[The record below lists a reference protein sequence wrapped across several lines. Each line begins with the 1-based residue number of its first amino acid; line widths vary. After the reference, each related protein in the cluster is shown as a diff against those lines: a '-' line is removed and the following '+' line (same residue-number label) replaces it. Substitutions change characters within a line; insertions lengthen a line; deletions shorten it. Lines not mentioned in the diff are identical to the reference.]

1 MSRKEREDL
10 QEEEREI
17 LTRKEKIAYE
27 KTLVR
32 EGKILPRYSPRN
44 PLGRLLT
51 LILVFFI
58 GLFAAIGGII
68 GTFAYLGTRPLKEG
82 FKLFNLE
89 YEKFL
94 TEDAANKSV
103 LDLTQ
108 TLSDFQ
114 KLDSLGAVSSYT
126 PLVDTLLDGLEQQLS
141 ALGVHVDKDELKAT
155 PFNQIGAYF
164 SENVVQTL
172 VLGEALA
179 LKPGDN
185 ALLITLCYGE
195 EGVDYEIETRQT
207 EEGEKQVFVMKEGH
221 SPMTVGGIKSNDMN
235 TLLEKITLEA
245 ALNVTADSDAPI
257 RYLAYGSEGVNYEI
271 RTENG
276 VKSVVMLTDPATNEP
291 YKKKTIAALTA
302 ADADLLGGAKIRDL
316 MTVGDDAQGILAAVK
331 DWTIGELSDPN
342 RIERLKISQIIDT
355 DSANELGK
363 KLASWRVGE
372 LTNGNKF
379 DTLLLGDV
387 ISIDENS
394 PVILRNLAEMPLGG
408 CGDAVNTFRLSD
420 ILGESIADNKLLGK
434 LQNSTLQTLSQDIE
448 RFTVADLFGEE
459 LYSYLRITTDTD
471 GNRLTY
477 AEIVKAYETGHT
489 NADGSRKDLNP
500 VIISDQSEERK
511 NIQSY
516 FVHGGDVVIRGVFEK
531 TDGGY
536 ILLGNNLNVYTDGA
550 RKYVERNVVLT
561 PVYAWSIV
569 DYETG
574 GVRPLP
580 AGDSVSNDNT
590 GKTLSTPAGVSG
602 ESYLQDGKPLYYLSG
617 DKYYPLFTDAY
628 SVYYVNEQ
636 NARIDL
642 DFSIASYTTPDGFT
656 LLPEGGKVTY
666 REREYFIK
674 TKKAS
679 GSQETGDYA
688 AGYDYITAQIT
699 VEEYF
704 YRQTDASFT
713 QANLYAPEQVE
724 ERWRLDNGDGTY
736 TEVDRF
742 LDGVWYLIFGGEKR
756 DADGNLILDAD
767 GAITVIDRTDTP
779 LFETANSISSVTQT
793 LNKMPLWMLYLHGV
807 ISANPYAELPGG
819 GNLNELT
826 ITGCIQYIANLTA
839 IGG

>member
-1 MSRKEREDL
+1 
-10 QEEEREI
+10 
-17 LTRKEKIAYE
+17 
-27 KTLVR
+27 
-32 EGKILPRYSPRN
+32 
-44 PLGRLLT
+44 
-51 LILVFFI
+51 
-58 GLFAAIGGII
+58 
-68 GTFAYLGTRPLKEG
+68 
-82 FKLFNLE
+82 
-89 YEKFL
+89 
-94 TEDAANKSV
+94 
-103 LDLTQ
+103 
-108 TLSDFQ
+108 
-114 KLDSLGAVSSYT
+114 
-126 PLVDTLLDGLEQQLS
+126 
-141 ALGVHVDKDELKAT
+141 
-155 PFNQIGAYF
+155 
-164 SENVVQTL
+164 
-172 VLGEALA
+172 
-179 LKPGDN
+179 
-185 ALLITLCYGE
+185 
-195 EGVDYEIETRQT
+195 
-207 EEGEKQVFVMKEGH
+207 
-221 SPMTVGGIKSNDMN
+221 MTVGGIKSNDMN

-477 AEIVKAYETGHT
+477 AEIVKAYETGHAD
-489 NADGSRKDLNP
+489 ADGSKKDLNP
-500 VIISDQSEERK
+500 VIISDESEERK

-642 DFSIASYTTPDGFT
+642 DFSIASYTTPDGLT

-666 REREYFIK
+666 GGREYFIK
-674 TKKAS
+674 TKNAS

>member
-1 MSRKEREDL
+1 M
-10 QEEEREI
+10 
-17 LTRKEKIAYE
+17 
-27 KTLVR
+27 
-32 EGKILPRYSPRN
+32 
-44 PLGRLLT
+44 
-51 LILVFFI
+51 
-58 GLFAAIGGII
+58 
-68 GTFAYLGTRPLKEG
+68 GTRPLKEG

-103 LDLTQ
+103 LDLSQ

-316 MTVGDDAQGILAAVK
+316 MTVGDDATGILAAVK

-477 AEIVKAYETGHT
+477 AEIVKAYETGHAD
-489 NADGSRKDLNP
+489 ADGSKKDLNP

-642 DFSIASYTTPDGFT
+642 DFSIASYTTPDGLT

-666 REREYFIK
+666 GGREYFIK